1 MKTNQLVKY
10 LFQALDCKNKTELTF
25 RDQRKQ
31 YIKMNN
37 KRRNFILMR
46 IIDHP
51 DAIVCINKFL
61 AEIKKEENIQFEQVL
76 YILMRSLL
84 IH

>member
-1 MKTNQLVKY
+1 
-10 LFQALDCKNKTELTF
+10 
-25 RDQRKQ
+25 
-31 YIKMNN
+31 MNN

-61 AEIKKEENIQFEQVL
+61 AEIKKEENI
-76 YILMRSLL
+76 
-84 IH
+84 